1 VDDLPSQLESLRA
14 QIEGL
19 QASLVT
25 VLWLSVLVS
34 VVFAAVSAYIAARKG
49 YSPVRW
55 AALGAFLGPVA
66 VVGVLFLPSVR
77 AATKACPDC
86 AETVKAEAAKC
97 RFCGYRFDQSA
108 STASPSAGPNERNR
122 LHE

>member
-1 VDDLPSQLESLRA
+1 VDDLPTQLESLRG

-25 VLWLSVLVS
+25 VLWLSVLVA
-34 VVFAAVSAYIAARKG
+34 VVFAVVSAYIAARKG

-55 AALGAFLGPVA
+55 AALGAFLGPIA

-77 AATKACPDC
+77 VATKVCPDC

-97 RFCGYRFDQSA
+97 RFCGYRFDQP
-108 STASPSAGPNERNR
+108 ASPASPTRSPHRE
-122 LHE
+122 ESIS